1 MFAFIPF
8 VLSRLW
14 LTLRDPSLAGSIGSL
29 TSLFSA
35 NVSSSSWASFEKA
48 PSSISEIRLPVR
60 SILLSVAV
68 KQHNMDVSFPL
79 GCNWKCFLLTLSSFT
94 NYHAI
99 PNLFDFIS
107 SVEHR
112 KYSSLFCPC
121 THKNKCFKRLFFFWP
136 QCHRR
141 TNWCQKKKKKKKSVN
156 HFSWCEEH
164 YSYFKNLLLT
174 GKIPWMLKFLRGITD
189 ASKKPLFLRVFN
201 ESQWGPKV

>member
-1 MFAFIPF
+1 MSNITIYYFRFFLLFICTLKMFAFIPF

-35 NVSSSSWASFEKA
+35 SVSSSSWASFEKA

-121 THKNKCFKRLFFFWP
+121 THKNKCFKGCFFFGRNAIEEP
-136 QCHRR
+136 IGV
-141 TNWCQKKKKKKKSVN
+141 KKNK
-156 HFSWCEEH
+156 
-164 YSYFKNLLLT
+164 
-174 GKIPWMLKFLRGITD
+174 
-189 ASKKPLFLRVFN
+189 
-201 ESQWGPKV
+201 

>member
-1 MFAFIPF
+1 MQKIESLVSNITIYYFRFFLLFICTLKMFAFIPL

-14 LTLRDPSLAGSIGSL
+14 LTLRDPSLVGSIGSL

-35 NVSSSSWASFEKA
+35 SVSSSSWSSFEKA

-79 GCNWKCFLLTLSSFT
+79 GCNWKCFLLTMSSFT

-121 THKNKCFKRLFFFWP
+121 THKNKCFKRLFFFGRNAIEEP
-136 QCHRR
+136 IGV
-141 TNWCQKKKKKKKSVN
+141 TKKKKK
-156 HFSWCEEH
+156 
-164 YSYFKNLLLT
+164 NL
-174 GKIPWMLKFLRGITD
+174 
-189 ASKKPLFLRVFN
+189 
-201 ESQWGPKV
+201 